1 LAVKVERLPSTRS
14 LRLTVGDKSIDIDG
28 IDDIRTAI
36 VRFEELFDEIICE
49 IKNGRNARK

>member
-1 LAVKVERLPSTRS
+1 MVKVERLPNTRS
-14 LRLTVGDKSIDIDG
+14 LRVTVGDKSIDVEG

-49 IKNGRNARK
+49 IKNGRNTRK

>member
-14 LRLTVGDKSIDIDG
+14 LRLTVGDKSIDVEG